1 MLDDMLSANLP
12 IAPQTHFA
20 ALSRWLE
27 MESRA
32 ERQRLEERREVQ
44 SSAAAERSG
53 ETLLDL
59 SLIHNSEP
67 TRPY

>member
-32 ERQRLEERREVQ
+32 ERQRLGPPAPLLRGDRHMRRQ
-44 SSAAAERSG
+44 RHLQRGGDPRSPG
-53 ETLLDL
+53 
-59 SLIHNSEP
+59 P
-67 TRPY
+67 GP